1 MILDCRV
8 GCAPGNDENINGGH
22 LGRHFRFRLEAAY
35 SAAIFEVG
43 AALRTFSSTWL
54 SKLTKF
60 LRNISRRCFAVA
72 ANSDFDAQVF
82 TGSRMCGSTPGTE
95 TGTARPK

>member
-1 MILDCRV
+1 MDCRV
-8 GCAPGNDENINGGH
+8 AS
-22 LGRHFRFRLEAAY
+22 LLAMTKQKRRLNEPPFSFVKLKQTY
-35 SAAIFEVG
+35 SAASFDVG

-72 ANSDFDAQVF
+72 ANSDLEAQVF